1 MVRDGVLDDLD
12 ELDAGLRGCDVV
24 LVEQLDH
31 QAGEPLEGPRDPS
44 GRVDLDQHVVGS
56 SDEHLQECGE
66 VLCHQNAEKL
76 SLHLEKSGPV
86 ERRVE
91 QHKEA
96 LGRGESGEWGRK
108 LGKMAS

>member
-1 MVRDGVLDDLD
+1 MGFLMTLMSLTLDSAAVMWYLCSSWTIRPANRLKVRGIRV
-12 ELDAGLRGCDVV
+12 AGLISISTLLAVLMNTCSSVV
-24 LVEQLDH
+24 KFGV
-31 QAGEPLEGPRDPS
+31 PRM
-44 GRVDLDQHVVGS
+44 Q
-56 SDEHLQECGE
+56 
-66 VLCHQNAEKL
+66 KW
-76 SLHLEKSGPV
+76 SLYLEKSGPV